1 MTDRIK
7 RLVVRDFR
15 GATQPLD
22 LSFDAG
28 KPVALIFGENGT
40 GKSTIVDAIECVGN
54 GSATFQHNWKL
65 GKGKRK
71 ETYIPTIGKS
81 LADVNIDL
89 EFGSQIYKATLNAKG
104 FKPCNTSDRPDIK
117 VLRRKSLQAF
127 IDANQAERYKKVAG
141 FLDISQV
148 EASELSLRQ
157 AYTETSNKF
166 ESASRDNAQALES
179 LQGLWEAEGS
189 PGLEKNQGA
198 EAWARSQANTPI
210 DTLKIKLSNLKNGVK
225 QVENLVSGVQKH
237 TRAKGQINQA
247 EADLK
252 LAEERLTTLEADDA
266 QNNAQLVT
274 LLQDARTYLDK
285 TPDTLCPVC
294 EQTEIDPDNL
304 IRRLDRRIERMD
316 SLKQANAS
324 RLRAQ
329 KNQQA
334 EQRVLKEAEE
344 DLLEHAGAAQLHFA
358 RDFPQLESI
367 ENLRGAKREQAVQV
381 ALTLHNELAAAA
393 RLDNLKIQLE
403 NTRKQYHTLTGIKQ
417 SVQRLDEKSA
427 EAKKAEA
434 LQKKLGMVVEIFEA
448 ERKAYVDGILLDI
461 AQEVDT
467 LYQKIHPQ
475 ENIGQLKLK
484 LDERESGSLIHEVAF
499 GERQDIPPQPY
510 YSESHLDT
518 LGLCIFLALAKR
530 SGTGRTV
537 VVLDDVLGSVDQQ
550 HLDRTLDMLLE
561 AADNF
566 AQIIIT
572 THYRPLRDRFRY
584 AYNQS
589 ARVQQLELKPW
600 NFDQGI
606 RTGETLVYAKE
617 LRQQLEKDDFHRD
630 VIASQAGQLFE
641 NLLEFISQTYRCQVP
656 HKTETRFTFGELKD
670 APNKVLK
677 RALKVERKNGE
688 PTETKLAPIYEKLGQ
703 ALQVRNLVGCHFNQL
718 AGELSDQDIRKMAE
732 LALELADAL
741 ICPYC
746 GSLPGKKKSGSYLEC
761 GCGKTHMHPMQ
772 QPA

>member
-7 RLVVRDFR
+7 RLVVRGFR

-22 LSFDAG
+22 LSFDVG

-54 GSATFQHNWKL
+54 GSTTFLDNWKL
-65 GKGKRK
+65 GQGKRK

-117 VLRRKSLQAF
+117 VLRRKSLQAL
-127 IDANQAERYKKVAG
+127 IDADQAQRYKEVAG

-148 EASELSLRQ
+148 AASEASLRQ
-157 AYTETSNKF
+157 AYKEMRNEF
-166 ESASRDNAQALES
+166 ESASKGNAQALES

-210 DTLKIKLSNLKNGVK
+210 DTLEKKLSNLKNGVK
-225 QVENLVSGVQKH
+225 QVENLVSSVQKH

-274 LLQDARTYLDK
+274 LLLDAKTYLDK

-381 ALTLHNELAAAA
+381 ALTLHNELTE
-393 RLDNLKIQLE
+393 RLDSLKIQLE

-434 LQKKLGMVVEIFEA
+434 LQKKLGLAVEIFEA
-448 ERKAYVDGILLDI
+448 KRKAYVEGILLNI

-484 LDERESGSLIHEVAF
+484 LDEHQRGSLIYEVAF
-499 GERQDIPPQPY
+499 GERQDIQPQPY

-530 SGTGRTV
+530 SSTGRTV
-537 VVLDDVLGSVDQQ
+537 VVLDDVLGSADQQ
-550 HLDRTLDMLLE
+550 HLNRTLDMLLE
-561 AADNF
+561 AADDF

-606 RTGETLVYAKE
+606 RTGETLVYVEE
-617 LRQQLEKDDFHRD
+617 LRQQLEEDDFRRD
-630 VIASQAGQLFE
+630 VIVPLAGQLFE
-641 NLLEFISQTYRCQVP
+641 NLLEFISHTYRCRVP
-656 HKTETRFTFGELKD
+656 HKPEMRFTFGELKD

-677 RALKVERKNGE
+677 QALKVERKNGE

-718 AGELSDQDIRKMAE
+718 AGELSDQDIREMAE
-732 LALELADAL
+732 LALKLADTL
-741 ICPYC
+741 ICPHC